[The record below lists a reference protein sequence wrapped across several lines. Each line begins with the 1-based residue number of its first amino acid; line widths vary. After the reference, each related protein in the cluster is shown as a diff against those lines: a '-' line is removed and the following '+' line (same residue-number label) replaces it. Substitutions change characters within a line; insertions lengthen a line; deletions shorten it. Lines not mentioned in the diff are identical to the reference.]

1 MKKPTVLII
10 ALMVL
15 LQACQSQGHH
25 LAVGDTLPLF
35 TLLSQDG
42 KPFTV
47 ADHVG
52 KNVLVIYFYP
62 KDESAVCTKEACA
75 FRDSYEAFTK
85 AGAVVVG
92 INDAPVE
99 THLKFTQNH
108 QLPFYI
114 LSDPGNK
121 VMRLFGVPKKL
132 VFTGRETF
140 VVGLNGKVLYVY
152 NSFLEGKAHADKALK
167 FIQSLQPGQ

>member
-1 MKKPTVLII
+1 MKKPSILTI

-15 LQACQSQGHH
+15 LQACHSQGHH
-25 LAVGDTLPLF
+25 LAVGDSLPPF

-42 KPFTV
+42 KPFNT
-47 ADHVG
+47 ADYVG

-99 THLKFTQNH
+99 THLKFAQNH
-108 QLPFYI
+108 QLPFNI

-140 VVGLNGKVLYVY
+140 VVGLNGKVLYAY
-152 NSFLEGKAHADKALK
+152 NSFLQGKAHADKALQ
-167 FIQSLQPGQ
+167 FIQSIKTVQ